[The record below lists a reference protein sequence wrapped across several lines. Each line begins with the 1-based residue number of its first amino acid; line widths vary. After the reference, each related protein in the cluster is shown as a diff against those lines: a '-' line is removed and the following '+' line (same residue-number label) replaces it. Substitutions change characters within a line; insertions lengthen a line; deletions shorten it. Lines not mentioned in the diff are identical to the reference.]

1 MATDTALLVIDMQV
15 GNVGAAYQRE
25 AIVARLAGMVAAAR
39 AAGTPIVFI
48 QHEDD
53 WLRPGVPEW
62 QFLPALTPAAGELVI
77 RYQNYVFTLALRFTK
92 NREDAEEVSQDIFI
106 KAYRALADFKG
117 TSKFSTWL
125 YTIVNN
131 TCITFLRKKRLQ
143 THSLDNEGVFE
154 VADSQD
160 SGLRANLVEQKSKVA
175 MVNNAISLLNP
186 DDAEI
191 ITLFYKSEQSL
202 EEIAQIL
209 GLETNTAKVRLHRAR
224 TRLKEKMQ
232 QHFSEEVKDIYN

>member
-1 MATDTALLVIDMQV
+1 MLTGQNDNEIISKVLNGDQQAFAQLVD
-15 GNVGAAYQRE
+15 
-25 AIVARLAGMVAAAR
+25 
-39 AAGTPIVFI
+39 
-48 QHEDD
+48 
-53 WLRPGVPEW
+53 
-62 QFLPALTPAAGELVI
+62 
-77 RYQNYVFTLALRFTK
+77 RYQNYVFTLSLRFTK

-117 TSKFSTWL
+117 NSKFSTWL

-131 TCITFLRKKRLQ
+131 TCITFLRKKRLEV
-143 THSLDNEGVFE
+143 HSLDKEGVFE

-160 SGLRANLVEQKSKVA
+160 SGFRANRVESKSRIS
-175 MVNNAISLLNP
+175 MVNQAINLLSA

-209 GLETNTAKVRLHRAR
+209 GIEPNAAKVRLHRAR
-224 TRLKEKMQ
+224 TRLKDKMEK
-232 QHFSEEVKDIYN
+232 HFSEEVKDIY